1 MEPFAVD
8 FAAHA
13 ATMGAIGETV
23 HSIDEFKEAFLR
35 AKKAD
40 RTYVIS
46 MQAVLLSHKV
56 APSYLCFG
64 YNKAQPLGALL
75 NVEIIWF
82 VTFELL
88 LEATHRII

>member
-1 MEPFAVD
+1 
-8 FAAHA
+8 
-13 ATMGAIGETV
+13 MGIEIMGGVMAN
-23 HSIDEFKEAFLR
+23 SISILADAFHLMSDVL
-35 AKKAD
+35 A
-40 RTYVIS
+40 YVIS

-75 NVEIIWF
+75 NVAIIWF

-88 LEATHRII
+88 LEATHRIVEK